1 MGDNRTKR
9 WRLLRYNFP
18 REIGPAEIGMGH
30 NGGPPLDEHVPEW
43 GPGGVGQY
51 FVWKTAAEKAFK
63 LPPDTAIRRARKA
76 EELGLTFREYQLE
89 ILERGIYLQ
98 ASDAERIAVI
108 VARRRP

>member
-18 REIGPAEIGMGH
+18 REITPAEIRIGH

-43 GPGGVGQY
+43 GSGGVGQY
-51 FVWKTAAEKAFK
+51 FVWKAVAEKAFK

-108 VARRRP
+108 VARRGR